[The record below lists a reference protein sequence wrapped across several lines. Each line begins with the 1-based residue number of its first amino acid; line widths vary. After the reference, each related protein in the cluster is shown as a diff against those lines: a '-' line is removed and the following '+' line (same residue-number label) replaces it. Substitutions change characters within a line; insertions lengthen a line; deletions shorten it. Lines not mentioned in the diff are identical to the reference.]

1 MNIGIGSLN
10 DRPSVTESP
19 RSGVETPS
27 KNSPDAG
34 KTSAQIPESGGV
46 SLDGSARLQRQMAAI
61 SGEGRDFSP
70 FFDGSQPEESPLDVN
85 SLILGEARPAE
96 SGIGAGLHPLT
107 EHRWWPVRL
116 AFFARS
122 GNSIE
127 PEIEMTQEIQE
138 NGVARRFIFDYG
150 EFDIVATLERIEPIK
165 VPSCN

>member
-61 SGEGRDFSP
+61 SGEGAP
-70 FFDGSQPEESPLDVN
+70 MDVEHIERLR
-85 SLILGEARPAE
+85 SAIASGEYTVDLR
-96 SGIGAGLHPLT
+96 GLASKLLT
-107 EHRWWPVRL
+107 RETEVFGR
-116 AFFARS
+116 
-122 GNSIE
+122 
-127 PEIEMTQEIQE
+127 
-138 NGVARRFIFDYG
+138 
-150 EFDIVATLERIEPIK
+150 
-165 VPSCN
+165 